1 MPIEAPYPE
10 LDELMEL
17 IGLAGRRLSE
27 IEASEGAAGNIS
39 VYIGW
44 PVDPR
49 RKFPNIEVIPLPDSY
64 PEIAGASFLVS
75 GSGRRLREI
84 IDDPGANLGYVTVN
98 PDGKTANLY
107 TSGRRLFAHVT
118 SEFNSHLAVH
128 RDQIIRTGT
137 NFHAVIHAQPLHL
150 TYLSHIA
157 RYRDESYLNRHI
169 LRWQPETIVNLPEGV
184 GLLPFI
190 LPGSPELMAGTV
202 EKLRRH
208 RVVVWSKHGVMSR
221 SDNSVKRA
229 GDRIEYAET
238 GARYEYLNL
247 ANNEQGEGLS
257 VEDIQSIC
265 MAFSIDQSIF

>member
-1 MPIEAPYPE
+1 MPVEAPYPE
-10 LDELMEL
+10 LDELMTL
-17 IGLAGRRLSE
+17 IGEAGVRLSE

-49 RKFPNIEVIPLPDSY
+49 RKFPNLEEIPLPDEL
-64 PEIAGASFLVS
+64 PELANASFLVS

-84 IDDPGANLGYVTVN
+84 IHDPAANLGFVTIN
-98 PDGKTANLY
+98 PGGKSAKLY
-107 TSGRRLFAHVT
+107 TSGRRLFARVT

-128 RDQIIRTGT
+128 RDQIVSTGT

-150 TYLSHIA
+150 TYLSHIP
-157 RYRDESYLNRHI
+157 RYQDENYLNHHI
-169 LRWQPETIVNLPEGV
+169 LRWQPETIVNLPEGL
-184 GLLPFI
+184 GLLPFR
-190 LPGSPELMAGTV
+190 LPGSPELMSGTV
-202 EKLRRH
+202 QKLRKH

-229 GDRIEYAET
+229 GDRVEYAET

-247 ANNEQGEGLS
+247 TNHEQGDGLS
-257 VEDIQSIC
+257 ADEMRAICKAFGVQQDI
-265 MAFSIDQSIF
+265 F

>member
-1 MPIEAPYPE
+1 MPIEAPYPD
-10 LDELMEL
+10 LDELMQLMGE
-17 IGLAGRRLSE
+17 AGRRLSE

-39 VYIGW
+39 VYLGW

-49 RKFPNIEVIPLPDSY
+49 RKLPNVEEIILPDPLP
-64 PEIAGASFLVS
+64 ELAGASFLVS

-84 IDDPGANLGYVTVN
+84 IVDPGANVGLVQINT
-98 PDGKTANLY
+98 DGRTAKLY
-107 TSGRRLFAHVT
+107 TSARRLFARVT

-128 RDQIIRTGT
+128 RDQIISTST

-150 TYLSHIA
+150 TYLSHIP
-157 RYRDESYLNRHI
+157 RYQDEQYLNRSI
-169 LRWQPETIVNLPEGV
+169 LRWQPETIVNLPEGL
-184 GLLPFI
+184 GLLPFM
-190 LPGSPELMAGTV
+190 LPGSPQLMAGTV
-202 EKLRRH
+202 EKLRTH

-247 ANNEQGEGLS
+247 MNHELGQGLS
-257 VEDIQSIC
+257 AEEIRSIC
-265 MAFSIDQSIF
+265 HTFQITQNIF

>member
-1 MPIEAPYPE
+1 MPVEAPYPE

-39 VYIGW
+39 IYIGW
-44 PVDPR
+44 QIDPR
-49 RKFPNIEVIPLPDSY
+49 RKFPNLETIALPDPLP
-64 PEIAGASFLVS
+64 ELAGASFLVT

-84 IDDPGANLGYVTVN
+84 IDDPGANLGFVTIN
-98 PDGKTANLY
+98 ADGRTAQLH
-107 TSGRRLFAHVT
+107 TSGRRLFARVT

-128 RDQIIRTGT
+128 RDQIVNTAT

-157 RYRDESYLNRHI
+157 RYRDEQYLNRHI
-169 LRWQPETIVNLPEGV
+169 LRWQPETIVNLPEGI

-202 EKLRRH
+202 QKLRQH
-208 RVVVWSKHGVMSR
+208 RLVVWSKHGVMSR

-247 ANNEQGEGLS
+247 ANNELGEGLS
-257 VEDIQSIC
+257 VDEIRSIC
-265 MAFSIDQSIF
+265 AAFNIEQHIF

>member
-1 MPIEAPYPE
+1 MPIEAPFPE
-10 LDELMEL
+10 LDELMVLMGE
-17 IGLAGRRLSE
+17 AGQRLSD

-44 PVDPR
+44 AVDPR
-49 RKFPNIEVIPLPDSY
+49 RKFPNIEEIPLPDPL
-64 PEIAGASFLVS
+64 PELANASFLVS
-75 GSGRRLREI
+75 GAGRRLREI
-84 IDDPGANLGYVTVN
+84 IHDPGANLGFVTIN
-98 PDGKTANLY
+98 PGGQTARLY
-107 TSGRRLFAHVT
+107 TSGRRLFARVT

-128 RDQIIRTGT
+128 RDQIVSTGT

-150 TYLSHIA
+150 TYLSHIQ
-157 RYRDESYLNRHI
+157 RYQDERYLNQHI

-184 GLLPFI
+184 GLLPFL
-190 LPGSPELMAGTV
+190 LPGSPALMTGTV
-202 EKLRRH
+202 EKLRSH

-247 ANNEQGEGLS
+247 MNNELGAGLTTDE
-257 VEDIQSIC
+257 VRAICAAFNIQ
-265 MAFSIDQSIF
+265 QSIF